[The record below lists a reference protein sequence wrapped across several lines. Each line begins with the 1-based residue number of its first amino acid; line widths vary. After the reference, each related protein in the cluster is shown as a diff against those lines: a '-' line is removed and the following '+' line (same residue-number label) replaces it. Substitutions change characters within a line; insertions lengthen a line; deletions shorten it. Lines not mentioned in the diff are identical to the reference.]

1 MPTTNVTA
9 TTVPTPAIMAAAGI
23 TPVNMYSTA
32 TAMKLAA
39 ILNDYDKQ
47 VVRDAHQLRTYITNK
62 LIVLSASGNHGTE
75 LRALELLG
83 KTSDVGLFLDK
94 SEVTVVHTNSADLGE
109 SLKTKIQNILSRNY
123 TPEEP
128 PVDAE
133 FEDVEEEEE
142 EEEEDDYDPD
152 EDTGVGKTDDY
163 DPDEDTVGV

>member
-1 MPTTNVTA
+1 
-9 TTVPTPAIMAAAGI
+9 
-23 TPVNMYSTA
+23 
-32 TAMKLAA
+32 MKLAA

-142 EEEEDDYDPD
+142 EEEE
-152 EDTGVGKTDDY
+152 EEDDY
-163 DPDEDTVGV
+163 DPDEDTVSV

>member
-133 FEDVEEEEE
+133 FEDVEDEDEDDY
-142 EEEEDDYDPD
+142 EDDYDPD
-152 EDTGVGKTDDY
+152 DDN
-163 DPDEDTVGV
+163 DEPEEENGPPL

>member
-1 MPTTNVTA
+1 MQTTNVKPPTA
-9 TTVPTPAIMAAAGI
+9 PTPAIIAAAGL
-23 TPVNMYSTA
+23 TPTNMYSTA

-39 ILNDYDKQ
+39 ILNDYDRQ

-62 LIVLSASGNHGTE
+62 LILLSASGNHGTE

-123 TPEEP
+123 TPEEL
-128 PVDAE
+128 PVEAE
-133 FEDVEEEEE
+133 FEDVE
-142 EEEEDDYDPD
+142 DDYEPD
-152 EDTGVGKTDDY
+152 DNE
-163 DPDEDTVGV
+163 PE

>member
-1 MPTTNVTA
+1 MQAPTINTATPAMPTA
-9 TTVPTPAIMAAAGI
+9 TGTPRASPLTPT
-23 TPVNMYSTA
+23 NMYSTA
-32 TAMKLAA
+32 TVMKLAA

-62 LIVLSASGNHGTE
+62 LIFLSASGNHGTE

-123 TPEEP
+123 APEEP
-128 PVDAE
+128 PVDAD
-133 FEDVEEEEE
+133 FEDVED
-142 EEEEDDYDPD
+142 EDEPD
-152 EDTGVGKTDDY
+152 EDDDEEGV
-163 DPDEDTVGV
+163 V